1 MWILGNCPIFWKTL
15 NTFPR
20 VNLFVI
26 VIFVTVW
33 CTDVNEWGFY
43 RGFNWGFRLGL
54 TLIGSNEF
62 VQGSERSILVRV
74 LGGWLNTGLCNV
86 FQSCVCGILD
96 NFVVALWEGILGGT
110 LVQRYPDIDLNS
122 AAPPHL
128 GCSAWP
134 DTQLVNAQPL
144 SPFSFYQHWFKLV
157 GHLFI
162 FALSNNIWQGKMNIN
177 LGQKKWSWTLPM
189 RGVRSS

>member
-1 MWILGNCPIFWKTL
+1 MNLCKVVKDLYLSAFWVVDWILGCATFSSHVCVEFWTILWWHCGKAYWA
-15 NTFPR
+15 
-20 VNLFVI
+20 VH
-26 VIFVTVW
+26 W
-33 CTDVNEWGFY
+33 C
-43 RGFNWGFRLGL
+43 
-54 TLIGSNEF
+54 S
-62 VQGSERSILVRV
+62 
-74 LGGWLNTGLCNV
+74 
-86 FQSCVCGILD
+86 GIL
-96 NFVVALWEGILGGT
+96 ILIST
-110 LVQRYPDIDLNS
+110 LLP
-122 AAPPHL
+122 PPHL

-189 RGVRSS
+189 RGVRSSWEPPIFFLQIYGPINDTTQAIFVGAN